1 MPSAS
6 CVLRPEQITIA
17 PHGEQSVVRCRR
29 TRRTLILG
37 AKETRLVERCSAPC
51 HIDDL
56 KSAVQEDFS
65 GRDVEK
71 IVVLLRDLGVLRG
84 NDERTARQRPWS
96 FRIVTIPLS
105 GAVRHPRTLRVL
117 ADAISIAGIV
127 STALCAWLIFHHTPQ
142 VITSLLNQDY
152 LSGSSLL
159 TYLLAIV
166 IIGFFHESS
175 HAVTIQDRGGHVFE
189 TGFFLMFLIPA
200 FYVDATGI
208 SMIRTKLGRIQ
219 AWCAG
224 LCIQAVLLLVFLLV
238 LVGAPAAPEWLHGF
252 ALLASCVDVAM
263 VLANLI
269 PIIRLDGYRVFCELV
284 GVEDLI
290 NLGLPVLT
298 NRPVPG
304 SPSAVQR
311 ILAGFFAAVTILL
324 VPCLIITAA
333 SFALPGWTGI
343 PLETLGR
350 IMTILMATSSAVMLL
365 TQFVLRIRRAS
376 RHA

>member
-105 GAVRHPRTLRVL
+105 GAVRHP
-117 ADAISIAGIV
+117 
-127 STALCAWLIFHHTPQ
+127 Q

-175 HAVTIQDRGGHVFE
+175 HAVTIQARGGHVFE

-238 LVGAPAAPEWLHGF
+238 LVGAPDAPEWLHGF

-350 IMTILMATSSAVMLL
+350 IMTILMATGSAVMLL
-365 TQFVLRIRRAS
+365 TQLVLRIRRAS